1 MITKMT
7 KYSFILLSGQTEGFL
22 NDISELGVIDITRSN
37 KPVDE
42 ESLEMIA
49 RMQAI
54 RKDIANIKKGEDQ
67 QLKEMR
73 ASYNALVRKAD
84 GIRVWGNFDAK
95 AIEDLKQRG
104 IQLHFYKV
112 SDKKFK
118 AEWAEEYPIEVINRQ
133 DGKTYFVLVSKD
145 GEEKNFPIAEI
156 PAPSQPIEQVDAEIK
171 KAEKQIEGYKAI
183 LENRKSTIPELEEDI
198 NEMKSSLERHL
209 AQLSSEKAAEDT
221 ISVMVGFA
229 PTEDDKAVCEAL
241 DKLDVFYIK
250 EDAVEEDNPPIKLK
264 NNWFTSM
271 FSTLTGMYGMPVYGE
286 FDPTPFLSI
295 FFLLFFA
302 MCMGDA
308 GYGIMLVI
316 IGLLLKGKKGGLA
329 NLYGLIIALGVGT
342 FIVGIIMGAFFGV
355 DLTAQSWVPDCLKSC
370 MVTGEIAGYSA
381 QMVCALGIGVVHIC
395 LALIVKA
402 VNSLKRSG
410 FKESISTI
418 GWTLL
423 IVGTVIVL
431 AFAIFGAVSEST
443 AKWIIIGI
451 ASVSALGI
459 YIFNKPGRNP
469 LINIG
474 SGLWDTY
481 NMASG
486 LMGDVLSYI
495 RLYALGLSGGM
506 LGSTFNSIA
515 EMVKGC
521 GVPGLD
527 WVGFI
532 LILILGHAINLA
544 MSCLGAFVHP
554 LRLNFVEFF
563 KNSGYEGKGK
573 DYKPLKY

>member
-22 NDISELGVIDITRSN
+22 NDISELGVIDITRAS
-37 KPVDE
+37 KPVDD

-49 RMQAI
+49 HMQAV

-67 QLKEMR
+67 QLKDMR

-84 GIRVWGNFDAK
+84 EIRAWGNFDVK
-95 AIEDLKQRG
+95 AIEDLKQEG

-118 AEWAEEYPIEVINRQ
+118 VEWAENYPIEVINKQ
-133 DGKTYFVLVSKD
+133 NGKTYFVLVSKD
-145 GEEKNFPIAEI
+145 DEAKGFPVAEI
-156 PAPSQPIEQVDAEIK
+156 PAPSQPIEQVDAEID
-171 KAEKQIEGYKAI
+171 KAEKQIESYRAI
-183 LENRKSTIPELEEDI
+183 LESRKSAIPEMEEEI
-198 NEMKSSLERHL
+198 NGIKSNLERHL
-209 AQLSSEKAAEDT
+209 AQLSSEKTAEDT

-229 PTEDDKAVCEAL
+229 PTDNDQAVCEAL

-250 EDAVEEDNPPIKLK
+250 EEAVEEDNPPIKLK

-308 GYGIMLVI
+308 GYGIMLII

-355 DLTAQSWVPDCLKSC
+355 DLTAQSWVPEGLKSC
-370 MVTGEIAGYSA
+370 MITGEIAGYSA

-395 LALIVKA
+395 LALVVKA

-431 AFAIFGAVSEST
+431 AFAIFGAVSENT

-527 WVGFI
+527 WFGFI

>member
-1 MITKMT
+1 
-7 KYSFILLSGQTEGFL
+7 
-22 NDISELGVIDITRSN
+22 
-37 KPVDE
+37 
-42 ESLEMIA
+42 
-49 RMQAI
+49 
-54 RKDIANIKKGEDQ
+54 
-67 QLKEMR
+67 
-73 ASYNALVRKAD
+73 
-84 GIRVWGNFDAK
+84 
-95 AIEDLKQRG
+95 
-104 IQLHFYKV
+104 
-112 SDKKFK
+112 
-118 AEWAEEYPIEVINRQ
+118 
-133 DGKTYFVLVSKD
+133 
-145 GEEKNFPIAEI
+145 
-156 PAPSQPIEQVDAEIK
+156 
-171 KAEKQIEGYKAI
+171 
-183 LENRKSTIPELEEDI
+183 
-198 NEMKSSLERHL
+198 
-209 AQLSSEKAAEDT
+209 
-221 ISVMVGFA
+221 
-229 PTEDDKAVCEAL
+229 
-241 DKLDVFYIK
+241 
-250 EDAVEEDNPPIKLK
+250 
-264 NNWFTSM
+264 M

-308 GYGIMLVI
+308 GYGVMLII

-329 NLYGLIIALGVGT
+329 DLYGLIIALGVGT

-355 DLTAQSWVPDCLKSC
+355 DLTAQSWVPEGLKSC

-527 WVGFI
+527 WAGFI

>member
-7 KYSFILLSGQTEGFL
+7 KYSFILFSGQTEGFL
-22 NDISELGVIDITRSN
+22 NDISELGVIDITRSS
-37 KPVDE
+37 KPADE

-54 RKDIANIKKGEDQ
+54 KKDIANIKKGEDQ
-67 QLKEMR
+67 QLKDMR

-84 GIRVWGNFDAK
+84 GIRVWGNFDAE
-95 AIEDLKQRG
+95 AVEDLKQKG

-118 AEWAEEYPIEVINRQ
+118 AEWAEEFPIEIINRQ
-133 DGKTYFVLVSKD
+133 DGKTWFVIVSKD
-145 GEEKNFPIAEI
+145 DEAKGFPVAEI
-156 PAPSQPIEQVDAEIK
+156 PAPDQPVGQIEARIK
-171 KAEKQIEGYKAI
+171 EAEKQIEAYRAV
-183 LENRKSTIPELEEDI
+183 LESRKSTIPGLEEEI
-198 NEMKSSLERHL
+198 NGMKSGLERHL
-209 AQLSSEKAAEDT
+209 ARLSSEKAAEDT

-308 GYGIMLVI
+308 GYGIMLII

-329 NLYGLIIALGVGT
+329 DLYGLIIALGVGT

-355 DLTAQSWVPDCLKSC
+355 DLTSQSWVPEGLKSC

-423 IVGTVIVL
+423 IVGTVVVL

-527 WVGFI
+527 WAGFI